1 MQTKITIMKYNIDDI
16 SPGDRRQPQQAFRFT
31 NPVNYEDEYQ

>member
-1 MQTKITIMKYNIDDI
+1 MKYDIDDI
-16 SPGDRRQPQQAFRFT
+16 SPGNRRQPQAFSFT